1 MLWCWWNSICWNFI
15 LEESRQ
21 KQRILLLI
29 SLYLCIY
36 RFLSANF
43 EVSLA
48 LTQLHRC
55 WWRMFRRK
63 SPVDFYTNFI
73 IFKLSLPHECALR
86 DSHAVGLIEPNAGL
100 LMFCAFCYGWLDGTL
115 NTQLIAL
122 IGSISSPNV
131 KEYLKILVLTI
142 GFRSD
147 LSRRKRF
154 SRCLCCMESIA
165 MRCLLCWAHLFW
177 VYDAP
182 VSNIYRCCILNP
194 VTCNIFKARFDCFAT
209 KYCPE

>member
-1 MLWCWWNSICWNFI
+1 MLWCWWNSICWNFV

-48 LTQLHRC
+48 LTHLHRC
-55 WWRMFRRK
+55 WWRMFRWK

-122 IGSISSPNV
+122 IGSTVVCLKSGLQKIRTFAFLPNRACP
-131 KEYLKILVLTI
+131 KNPDCYVLAKQ
-142 GFRSD
+142 G
-147 LSRRKRF
+147 LS
-154 SRCLCCMESIA
+154 
-165 MRCLLCWAHLFW
+165 
-177 VYDAP
+177 
-182 VSNIYRCCILNP
+182 
-194 VTCNIFKARFDCFAT
+194 
-209 KYCPE
+209 